1 MGAESHRQEQP
12 VEQEQKQ
19 EQVDEKELL
28 IAEGDWMNCRW
39 TPRVLCRETRRQTE
53 WPCSISSLPDRTD
66 RWLRT
71 KITTCK
77 SRGLIQ
83 KKFSKKVAAS
93 LRSLLLF

>member
-1 MGAESHRQEQP
+1 MGAESHRQGQP
-12 VEQEQKQ
+12 VDQEQ

-28 IAEGDWMNCRW
+28 IAKGDWMNCRW
-39 TPRVLCRETRRQTE
+39 TPRVLCRGIRRQTE

-71 KITTCK
+71 KITACK